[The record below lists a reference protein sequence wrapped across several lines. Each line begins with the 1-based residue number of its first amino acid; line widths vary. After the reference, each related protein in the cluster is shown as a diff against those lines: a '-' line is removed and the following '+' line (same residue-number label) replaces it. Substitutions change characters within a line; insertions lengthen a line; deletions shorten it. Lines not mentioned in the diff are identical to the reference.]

1 MNRDR
6 DNRDNDRD
14 GERFGNR
21 DRPFGN
27 RYPNRDDRRDGR
39 GGGGRGFGGGFSN
52 PYFGKSDDF
61 NNNRSGNFRPNYNRD
76 GPRNYQRG
84 PPRSYYPP
92 RDNYYD
98 NRNDRYEDDYEIQE
112 EKEKAES
119 EKEFEK
125 KYSYF
130 IDKIDVAFDGM
141 ASKKEIGNIIKA
153 LIKMPS
159 LTIFE
164 AMNLIYRSLHIYNAL
179 NFYKSNIDKKG
190 AKLGSAD
197 GDIFENKYHGE
208 FACEKLNEKIEK
220 YKTEQKGEKLDNSYD
235 LYEDENFDKRR
246 KLAKNIDGIYN
257 YLPIKKDSIQMNE
270 EDKKKLEG
278 YDIFAKNENEI
289 NYHPLFFKTLM
300 CHSCEKDENE
310 NELLNTDCPYCHDIQ
325 NDFRIIYDY
334 KDNKICLI
342 MNDLV
347 NSELFTFVD
356 YLEYIPKNIRIKDF
370 NLKTFKV
377 HKCQLDTDG
386 KCPNDYHLC
395 PYYHD
400 SNKDKNKDKDERRRP
415 LWLFRYSSE
424 MCEACYDKKKKRY
437 IVKNCPLGDFCNNV
451 HSKNEYNY
459 HIDNFRRIYPC
470 TRNPEGR
477 CPFFITCYG
486 FHKGENEG
494 NYPAEE
500 EEGENDDSIN
510 EENLENEDDDI
521 KEIKDKIKNS
531 IIIGKNFRCRK
542 CNELK
547 SILNYFID
555 CKHFL
560 CQNCFKK
567 ITFDLKK
574 SKKERKEEEKKDNK
588 NILKCPFCD
597 KELAKG
603 KILRCKFS

>member
-1 MNRDR
+1 MYSGRDR
-6 DNRDNDRD
+6 DYRDRNGDRD
-14 GERFGNR
+14 R
-21 DRPFGN
+21 DRPPYG
-27 RYPNRDDRRDGR
+27 RYNNRDGDGDRR
-39 GGGGRGFGGGFSN
+39 GGGGRGFEGRFTN
-52 PYFGKSDDF
+52 PNFGDY
-61 NNNRSGNFRPNYNRD
+61 NNNRNGYGNNRPTFNRD
-76 GPRNYQRG
+76 GPRNFQRG
-84 PPRSYYPP
+84 PRPYYSN
-92 RDNYYD
+92 RDNYYE
-98 NRNDRYEDDYEIQE
+98 NRSDRYEDDYEIQE

-130 IDKIDVAFDGM
+130 IDKIDGAFDGM
-141 ASKKEIGNIIKA
+141 ANKKEIGNIIKA

-164 AMNLIYRSLHIYNAL
+164 AMNLIYRSIHIYNAL
-179 NFYKSNIDKKG
+179 NFYKNAEKKG

-208 FACEKLNEKIEK
+208 FDSEKLNEIIEK

-235 LYEDENFDKRR
+235 LYEDEKFDKRR
-246 KLAKNIDGIYN
+246 KLTKNMEGIYN
-257 YLPIKKDSIQMNE
+257 YLPIGKDSIQMNE
-270 EDKKKLEG
+270 DDKKKLEDF
-278 YDIFAKNENEI
+278 DIFAKNENEI

-300 CHSCEKDENE
+300 CHFCEKDE

-334 KDNKICLI
+334 KDNKICLL

-370 NLKTFKV
+370 SLKTFKV

-400 SNKDKNKDKDERRRP
+400 SNKDKHKNKDKDERRRP
-415 LWLFRYSSE
+415 LWLFRYSAE
-424 MCEACYDKKKKRY
+424 MCEECFDKKKKRY
-437 IVKNCPLGDFCNNV
+437 IAKNCSLGDFCNNV
-451 HSKNEYNY
+451 HNKNEYNY
-459 HIDNFRRIYPC
+459 HVNNFGKIYPC
-470 TRNPEGR
+470 IRNPGGK

-486 FHKGENEG
+486 IHKGESEG
-494 NYPAEE
+494 NYSAEE
-500 EEGENDDSIN
+500 EDGENDDSIN
-510 EENLENEDDDI
+510 EENLEKEDDEI
-521 KEIKDKIKNS
+521 KEVKDKINKS
-531 IIIGKNFRCRK
+531 IVVGKNFRCRK

-547 SILNYFID
+547 PILNYFID

-560 CQNCFKK
+560 CQNCFK
-567 ITFDLKK
+567 IIINDLKK
-574 SKKERKEEEKKDNK
+574 SKKQHKEEEKKEDK

-603 KILRCKFS
+603 KILKCKFS

>member
-1 MNRDR
+1 MNRDS
-6 DNRDNDRD
+6 DRD
-14 GERFGNR
+14 RERFGDR
-21 DRPFGN
+21 ERPFGN
-27 RYPNRDDRRDGR
+27 RYNNRDDRRDGR
-39 GGGGRGFGGGFSN
+39 GGGGRGFGGGYTN
-52 PYFGKSDDF
+52 PSFGRSDDY
-61 NNNRSGNFRPNYNRD
+61 NGNRGYRPNYNNRD
-76 GPRNYQRG
+76 GPRNFPRG
-84 PPRSYYPP
+84 PRPFYSN
-92 RDNYYD
+92 RDNYFD
-98 NRNDRYEDDYEIQE
+98 NRNDRNDRYEEDYEIQE
-112 EKEKAES
+112 AKEKEES

-130 IDKIDVAFDGM
+130 IDKIDGAFDGM

-153 LIKMPS
+153 LTKMPS

-164 AMNLIYRSLHIYNAL
+164 AMNLIYRSIQIYNAL
-179 NFYKSNIDKKG
+179 NFYKSNAEKKG

-208 FACEKLNEKIEK
+208 FSCDRLNEKIEK
-220 YKTEQKGEKLDNSYD
+220 YKTEPKGEKSLDNSYD

-246 KLAKNIDGIYN
+246 KLAKNMEGIYN
-257 YLPIKKDSIQMNE
+257 YLPIKKDSIKME
-270 EDKKKLEG
+270 EDDKKKLEV
-278 YDIFAKNENEI
+278 YDIFAKNDNEI

-310 NELLNTDCPYCHDIQ
+310 NDLLNTDCPYCHDIQ

-334 KDNKICLI
+334 KDNKICLL
-342 MNDLV
+342 MNDLSK
-347 NSELFTFVD
+347 SELFTFTD

-370 NLKTFKV
+370 HLKTFKV

-400 SNKDKNKDKDERRRP
+400 SDKGKHKNKDKDERRRP
-415 LWLFRYSSE
+415 LWLFRYSAE
-424 MCEACYDKKKKRY
+424 MCEECFDKKKKRY
-437 IVKNCPLGDFCNNV
+437 IAKNCPLGDFCNNV
-451 HSKNEYNY
+451 HNKNEYNY
-459 HIDNFRRIYPC
+459 HINNFRQIYPC
-470 TRNPEGR
+470 TRNPGGK
-477 CPFFITCYG
+477 CPFYITCYG
-486 FHKGENEG
+486 IHKGESEG
-494 NYPAEE
+494 NYSADEE
-500 EEGENDDSIN
+500 DGENDDSIN
-510 EENLENEDDDI
+510 EENLEKEDDDI
-521 KEIKDKIKNS
+521 IEVKDKISKT

-547 SILNYFID
+547 PILNYFID

-567 ITFDLKK
+567 ITNELKK
-574 SKKERKEEEKKDNK
+574 SKKGHKEEEKKDDK

-597 KELAKG
+597 KELGKG

>member
-6 DNRDNDRD
+6 DSDKDR
-14 GERFGNR
+14 ERFGDRDRDR
-21 DRPFGN
+21 DRPLNN
-27 RYPNRDDRRDGR
+27 RYANRESDGR
-39 GGGGRGFGGGFSN
+39 GGGGRGFEGRFTN
-52 PYFGKSDDF
+52 PNFGDY
-61 NNNRSGNFRPNYNRD
+61 NNNRNGYGNNRPTFNRD
-76 GPRNYQRG
+76 GPRNFQRG
-84 PPRSYYPP
+84 PRPYYSN
-92 RDNYYD
+92 RDNYYE
-98 NRNDRYEDDYEIQE
+98 NRSDRYEDDYEIQE

-130 IDKIDVAFDGM
+130 IDKIDGAFDGM

-164 AMNLIYRSLHIYNAL
+164 AMNLIYRSIHIYNAL
-179 NFYKSNIDKKG
+179 NFYKNAEKKG

-246 KLAKNIDGIYN
+246 KLTKNLGGIYN

-270 EDKKKLEG
+270 EDIKKLEDF
-278 YDIFAKNENEI
+278 DIFAKNENEI

-325 NDFRIIYDY
+325 TDFRIIYDY

-370 NLKTFKV
+370 SLKTFKV

-400 SNKDKNKDKDERRRP
+400 SNKDKHKNKEKDERRRP
-415 LWLFRYSSE
+415 LWLFRYSAE
-424 MCEACYDKKKKRY
+424 MCEECFDKKKTEGSPCSMSGR
-437 IVKNCPLGDFCNNV
+437 IFMTIFTAWPPPAAIAAASAGRSTWTQRVSGAIGIPAARSGASCGRTSPS
-451 HSKNEYNY
+451 H
-459 HIDNFRRIYPC
+459 RRRTFASRRGSAAPSC
-470 TRNPEGR
+470 GR
-477 CPFFITCYG
+477 TVC
-486 FHKGENEG
+486 
-494 NYPAEE
+494 A
-500 EEGENDDSIN
+500 
-510 EENLENEDDDI
+510 
-521 KEIKDKIKNS
+521 
-531 IIIGKNFRCRK
+531 
-542 CNELK
+542 
-547 SILNYFID
+547 
-555 CKHFL
+555 
-560 CQNCFKK
+560 
-567 ITFDLKK
+567 
-574 SKKERKEEEKKDNK
+574 
-588 NILKCPFCD
+588 
-597 KELAKG
+597 A
-603 KILRCKFS
+603 

>member
-1 MNRDR
+1 MNSDR
-6 DNRDNDRD
+6 YGDRNRQ
-14 GERFGNR
+14 F
-21 DRPFGN
+21 N
-27 RYPNRDDRRDGR
+27 RYNNRDDERDGR
-39 GGGGRGFGGGFSN
+39 GGGGRGFGGGYSH
-52 PYFGKSDDF
+52 PYFGRSDDS
-61 NNNRSGNFRPNYNRD
+61 NNNRNGNYRPSYRD
-76 GPRNYQRG
+76 GPRGYPRG
-84 PPRSYYPP
+84 PRPYYAP
-92 RDNYYD
+92 RDQFYE
-98 NRNDRYEDDYEIQE
+98 NREDDYEIE
-112 EKEKAES
+112 EAKEKAES
-119 EKEFEK
+119 ERVFES

-130 IDKIDVAFDGM
+130 IDKIDGVFDGM
-141 ASKKEIGNIIKA
+141 ASKKDIGNIIKA

-164 AMNLIYRSLHIYNAL
+164 AMNLIYRSIHICNAL
-179 NFYKSNIDKKG
+179 NFYKSNMDKKG

-208 FACEKLNEKIEK
+208 FSCDKLNEIIEN

-235 LYEDENFDKRR
+235 LYQDENFDKRR
-246 KLAKNIDGIYN
+246 RLTKNMDGIYN
-257 YLPIKKDSIQMNE
+257 YLPIKKDSVQMNE
-270 EDKKKLEG
+270 EDKKNLENF
-278 YDIFAKNENEI
+278 DIFAKNENEI

-300 CHSCEKDENE
+300 CHSCEKDE

-334 KDNKICLI
+334 KDNKICLL
-342 MNDLV
+342 MNELV

-356 YLEYIPKNIRIKDF
+356 YLEYIPKDIKIKDF
-370 NLKTFKV
+370 HLKTFKV

-400 SNKDKNKDKDERRRP
+400 SNKHKNKDRDERRRP

-424 MCEACYDKKKKRY
+424 MCEECYDKKKKKY
-437 IVKNCPLGDFCNNV
+437 IAKNCPLGDFCNNV

-459 HIDNFRRIYPC
+459 HINNFRQIYPC
-470 TRNPEGR
+470 TRNPGGK
-477 CPFFITCYG
+477 CPFYITCYG
-486 FHKGENEG
+486 IHKGENEG
-494 NYPAEE
+494 NDSAEE
-500 EEGENDDSIN
+500 EDGENDDSIN
-510 EENLENEDDDI
+510 EENLENEDEDI
-521 KEIKDKIKNS
+521 KKVKDKISKS
-531 IIIGKNFRCRK
+531 VIVGKNFRCRK

-547 SILNYFID
+547 PTLNYFVD

-574 SKKERKEEEKKDNK
+574 SKTRHKEEEKKDDK

-603 KILRCKFS
+603 KILKSNHGL

>member
-1 MNRDR
+1 MNRDS
-6 DNRDNDRD
+6 DRD
-14 GERFGNR
+14 RERFGDR
-21 DRPFGN
+21 DRDRDRQFGN
-27 RYPNRDDRRDGR
+27 RYINRDDRRG
-39 GGGGRGFGGGFSN
+39 GGGGRGYTN
-52 PYFGKSDDF
+52 PYFGKSDDY
-61 NNNRSGNFRPNYNRD
+61 RSGYNRPNYNNRD

-84 PPRSYYPP
+84 PPRPYYPP
-92 RDNYYD
+92 RDNFYD
-98 NRNDRYEDDYEIQE
+98 NRNEKYEDDYEIQE

-125 KYSYF
+125 KYTYF
-130 IDKIDVAFDGM
+130 IDKIDGAFDGM

-164 AMNLIYRSLHIYNAL
+164 AMNLIYRSIHIYNAI
-179 NFYKSNIDKKG
+179 NYYNSKMDKTG
-190 AKLGSAD
+190 AKLGSVD

-208 FACEKLNEKIEK
+208 FTCEKLNEQIEK

-235 LYEDENFDKRR
+235 LYQDENFDKRR
-246 KLAKNIDGIYN
+246 KLTKNIEGIYN
-257 YLPIKKDSIQMNE
+257 YLPIKIDSIQMNE
-270 EDKKKLEG
+270 DDKKKLEDF
-278 YDIFAKNENEI
+278 DIFAKNENEI

-300 CHSCEKDENE
+300 CHSCVKDE

-334 KDNKICLI
+334 KDNKICLL

-395 PYYHD
+395 PYYHE
-400 SNKDKNKDKDERRRP
+400 SNKDERRRP

-424 MCEACYDKKKKRY
+424 MCEECFDKKKKKY
-437 IVKNCPLGDFCNNV
+437 IAKNCPLGDFCNNV
-451 HSKNEYNY
+451 HNKNEYNY
-459 HIDNFRRIYPC
+459 HINNFRQIYPC
-470 TRNPEGR
+470 TRNPEGK

-486 FHKGENEG
+486 IHKGENEG
-494 NYPAEE
+494 NDSIDE

-521 KEIKDKIKNS
+521 KEVKDKISKS
-531 IIIGKNFRCRK
+531 IIVGKNFRCRK

-547 SILNYFID
+547 PILNYFVD

-567 ITFDLKK
+567 LTFDLKK
-574 SKKERKEEEKKDNK
+574 SKKEHKKEEKKDDND
-588 NILKCPFCD
+588 ILKCPFCD
-597 KELAKG
+597 KELVKG